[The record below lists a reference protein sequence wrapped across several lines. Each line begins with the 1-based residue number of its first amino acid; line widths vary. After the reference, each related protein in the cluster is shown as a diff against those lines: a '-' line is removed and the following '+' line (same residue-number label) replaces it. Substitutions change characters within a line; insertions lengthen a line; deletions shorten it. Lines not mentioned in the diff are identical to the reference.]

1 VTSGKEDIEVDP
13 RSRPRVWAAVVVGI
27 AGAVIGLCPTETAA
41 QDDSDSLAPIH
52 SLGLPGRFRPYV
64 GGGVGVA
71 AEGPG
76 TRLLTRA
83 MAGAARDLT
92 NPVPGLIG
100 VGAESWVGSLGT
112 GPDIGLRLL
121 LTSHAAGLQG
131 GLDYSARLGHW
142 DFVLTAF
149 HPLHRGGVLLPGAGV
164 RLDWIPART
173 SLTASLDV
181 PILQPRPGRT
191 RPRAVVVAPPP
202 FPRTRRV
209 APETARRELSEA
221 ARRVATVVLPFLPGG
236 DPARARAETRR
247 LAVYSPAA
255 GEIERYHAT
264 LDRAFVHALGSPN
277 GEAAAENARRI
288 LLDELLIPFD
298 RDLGRIRRPAVMRAL
313 GARAADA
320 FARWLDRDSG
330 IPARQQDAALG
341 IFEALLAAAQETA
354 DTARA
359 HWGDSRLVWLP
370 LQLGLRP
377 EQHDT
382 QSELDSL
389 LERITGSSFRP
400 GNDLIYATDERFEPA
415 LQRSILDARR
425 YHVLWVHDFAGD
437 GIGGR
442 PDSVSLQV
450 VMAYLQGL
458 TTAAWGFERT
468 RRIPAYFIFVDRYYY
483 LRTGGG
489 RWLELL
495 QDPLGHNF
503 RLARRYRAVERRVRY
518 AQSELRRAVRESAE
532 LQAEADRRGQR
543 WLHQLIAVHVSATY
557 PPDPSFLG
565 PRVAGGQLTGV
576 PDDLMRDHRKVAFA
590 DLTEADPSRGVAL
603 LTGLGIGE
611 HYARYRWLDRTLVLR
626 GPAAIALRTEARELL
641 RSQGFGEREIPL
653 PLRADAEPP
662 DLAGRIATLQ
672 AEGWHARVAIAMN
685 QPGYGPK
692 RITAAKAALYTLM
705 PPGSTIIAMDP
716 QWLSRFWGG
725 MLLGSALRGARVL
738 IVGPGP
744 ENSAYEGAFPQWT
757 LQRDLFERLITAR
770 EILAVP
776 LTRAGGMLQ
785 LGLFRTGIGTNNV
798 PGGVRGV
805 RDGLR
810 QHPFIREALPFDPN
824 VWTLFEQADSL
835 LLTLGESG
843 PPDTLAFYHPRF
855 HLKTQF
861 FGTEAAMREA
871 LGRPEWREF
880 FVTRIRERLHE
891 PPAGTDIQ
899 LGHLEPIRGYLDG
912 RGRTARE
919 RQALYLEVG
928 SHNQDPRSFMLDG
941 EAMCLVSGEA
951 ALVSA
956 GDMLLLS
963 TVGVDWLDDVPQLD
977 RAFPSKPMPAVEAA
991 RAAEPLF

>member
-1 VTSGKEDIEVDP
+1 MGLQART
-13 RSRPRVWAAVVVGI
+13 RAAVVAWLASAVSGPSVP
-27 AGAVIGLCPTETAA
+27 GAAA
-41 QDDSDSLAPIH
+41 QGTPDSLSPIH
-52 SLGLPGRFRPYV
+52 SLGLPSRFRPYV
-64 GGGVGVA
+64 GGGLGVMA
-71 AEGPG
+71 DGPG
-76 TRLLTRA
+76 ARLVTRA

-100 VGAESWVGSLGT
+100 VGMETWVGSRGT
-112 GPDIGLRLL
+112 GPDLGLRLL
-121 LTSHAAGLQG
+121 LTSHAAALQG
-131 GLDYSARLGHW
+131 GLDYSARLGRW
-142 DFVLTAF
+142 DFAFTAF
-149 HPLHRGGVLLPGAGV
+149 RPLRRGGVLLPGAGV

-191 RPRAVVVAPPP
+191 RPRAVAVSPPP
-202 FPRTRRV
+202 FSRIRREPPG
-209 APETARRELSEA
+209 AARGELSEA
-221 ARRVATVVLPFLPGG
+221 ARRVAAVVLPYLRGG
-236 DPARARAETRR
+236 NPARARAEMRP
-247 LAVYSPAA
+247 LASYSPA
-255 GEIERYHAT
+255 GSEVERYHAV
-264 LDRAFVHALGSPN
+264 LDRAFVSALGSRE
-277 GEAAAENARRI
+277 GAAAAQTARRI

-298 RDLGRIRRPAVMRAL
+298 RDLGRIRRTVVLRAL
-313 GARAADA
+313 GARAAEVFTEWVGRDVGVPA
-320 FARWLDRDSG
+320 DRR
-330 IPARQQDAALG
+330 AAALG
-341 IFEALLAAAQETA
+341 VFEALLAAVQETA
-354 DTARA
+354 DTALA
-359 HWGDSRLVWLP
+359 LWGDSRLVWLP

-389 LERITGSSFRP
+389 LERITESPFRP

-415 LQRSILDARR
+415 LQRSIRDARR
-425 YHVLWVHDFAGD
+425 YHVLWVHDFAGH

-442 PDSVSLQV
+442 PDSVTLEV
-450 VMAYLQGL
+450 VMTYLQAL
-458 TTAAWGFERT
+458 TTAAWAFERA

-495 QDPLGHNF
+495 QDPLGHDF
-503 RLARRYRAVERRVRY
+503 RLARRYGGVERRVRY
-518 AQSELRRAVRESAE
+518 AQSELRRAVRESAA
-532 LQAEADRRGQR
+532 LQAQAGQRGGR
-543 WLHQLIAVHVSATY
+543 WLHQLIAVHVSATF

-565 PRVAGGQLTGV
+565 PRLAGGLLSGV
-576 PDDLMRDHRKVAFA
+576 PDDVMRDHRKLAFA
-590 DLTEADPSRGVAL
+590 DLTEADPSSGVAL
-603 LTGLGIGE
+603 LTGLGVGE

-626 GPAAIALRTEARELL
+626 GPAAVALRTKARELL
-641 RSQGFGEREIPL
+641 QSQGFAEEEIPL
-653 PLRADAEPP
+653 LLRAEVEPP
-662 DLAGRIATLQ
+662 DLADRMASLE
-672 AEGWHARVAIAMN
+672 AEGWTAHVAIAMN

-725 MLLGSALRGARVL
+725 MLLGTALRGARVL
-738 IVGPGP
+738 IIGPGP
-744 ENSAYEGAFPQWT
+744 RNSAYEGAFPQWT
-757 LQRDLFERLITAR
+757 LQRDLFERLLSAR

-776 LTRAGGMLQ
+776 LARGGGMFR
-785 LGLFRTGIGTNNV
+785 LGLFRAGLGTNNV

-810 QHPFIREALPFDPN
+810 RYPFIRDALPFDTS
-824 VWTLFEQADSL
+824 VWELFEQADSL
-835 LLTLGESG
+835 LLTLGETG
-843 PPDTLAFYHPRF
+843 PPDTLTFYHPRF

-861 FGTEAAMREA
+861 FGTAAAMREA
-871 LGRPEWREF
+871 LGRPEWRQF
-880 FVTRIRERLHE
+880 FITRIRERLHE
-891 PPAGTDIQ
+891 SPAGTDIQ
-899 LGHLEPIRGYLDG
+899 LTHLQPIREYLDS
-912 RGRTARE
+912 RGSEARE

-963 TVGVDWLDDVPQLD
+963 TVGVEWLDDIPQLD
-977 RAFPSKPMPAVEAA
+977 RVFPSKPRPAVEAA